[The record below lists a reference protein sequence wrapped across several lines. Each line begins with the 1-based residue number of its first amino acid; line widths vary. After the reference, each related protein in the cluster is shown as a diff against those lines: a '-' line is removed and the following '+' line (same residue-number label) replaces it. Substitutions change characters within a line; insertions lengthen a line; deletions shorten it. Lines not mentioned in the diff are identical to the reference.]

1 MALLE
6 VKNLK
11 IYYRINHGVLPI
23 VLGIKSEIVKAVD
36 DLTFDIAEGEIVG
49 IVGET
54 GCGKTTLGKSLLLL
68 IKPVEGEIFF
78 EGENILELSDK
89 RIRQFRR
96 QVQIVPQD
104 PVGSLNPRM
113 KIKNAI
119 AEPLRA
125 YNGMYREE
133 IEETVGNLLKAVDLS
148 PEYGEKYPFQLS
160 GGEARRVTVARS
172 LALRPKLII
181 CDEPTSGLD
190 FSISAKILNVMK
202 EIHDKFNLTYVWIS
216 HNLHEVNYISDR
228 ILVMYLGK
236 IVEIGKT
243 SDIFTNP
250 AHPYT
255 QGLLQAVPRFI
266 GHKSLT
272 QKKAHLR
279 GEVPSPIN
287 PPPGCRFHPR
297 CGFRMAK
304 CMEVEPMT
312 VTIKEGHKV
321 ACCRVL
327 SNSGM

>member
-11 IYYRINHGVLPI
+11 IYYRINHGVLSR
-23 VLGIKSEIVKAVD
+23 VLGVKSEMVKAVD
-36 DLTFDIAEGEIVG
+36 DLTFDIDEGEIVG

-54 GCGKTTLGKSLLLL
+54 GCGKTTLGKSILLL
-68 IKPVEGEIFF
+68 IKPVEGKIFF
-78 EGENILELSDK
+78 EGENILELSGK
-89 RIRQFRR
+89 GIRQFRR

-125 YNGMYREE
+125 YNGMYHEK
-133 IEETVGNLLKAVDLS
+133 IEETVGNLLKTVDLS

-172 LALRPKLII
+172 LALHPKLII

-190 FSISAKILNVMK
+190 FSTSAKILNVVK
-202 EIHDKFNLTYVWIS
+202 EIHDKFNLTYAWIS

-266 GHKSLT
+266 GRKSLT
-272 QKKAHLR
+272 QKKVHLR

-297 CGFRMAK
+297 CAFRMAK
-304 CMEVEPMT
+304 CMEVEPMA